1 MASFYGALGLF
12 LNAAHD
18 SGKDVRG
25 HHGRGFAIL
34 DEPRVGG
41 RHFDSSSRFGLVSA
55 ACCPLA
61 TLPVPTLV

>member
-1 MASFYGALGLF
+1 MIVGRTLG
-12 LNAAHD
+12 
-18 SGKDVRG
+18 G

-55 ACCPLA
+55 ALSVSHAAGAHFSLTPA
-61 TLPVPTLV
+61 VSA